1 MAERAFLLP
10 DLGEGLEEA
19 EVVQWLVAEGD
30 VVELNQPLVEV
41 NTAKALVEIPSPFEG
56 RIAKLHAEVGAVVD
70 VGSPLVTFEVE
81 GAEGEAQGSGET
93 GGAAGSAMAEADAE
107 AEAEEEST
115 RAGAQAAME
124 TTPADAVEEAERAG
138 VPGGAPEQPSTSGP
152 RRRAVLVGYGVAEED
167 DTEPGAAAAPDGAG
181 PVAATPPVRRLAKD
195 LGVDLAAVTGSGP
208 SGRITRE
215 DVERAASTGTAPV
228 RTGDADVE
236 RIPVRGIRRLV
247 AEKMARSVREIPH
260 VTTFLTVDCSQL
272 VAFRDELER
281 RGGRRAG
288 PLAVIVRA
296 LVEVCRRHPLL
307 NASFDAAAAEIV
319 VHRSVHVGVATD
331 TERGLVVPV
340 VRDAATKG
348 ITAIAEEIARR
359 SEAARDGS
367 IRPEEMGGSTI
378 TVSNVGT
385 FGAEFG
391 TPIINHPESAI
402 LATGVIEPRALVVDG
417 EVVPRPAMTLSLSFD
432 HRLLD
437 GAQAGRALRD
447 LADVLESPFELG
459 RLPR

>member
-1 MAERAFLLP
+1 MAERVFRLP

-30 VVELNQPLVEV
+30 TVELNQPLVEV

-56 RIAKLHAEVGAVVD
+56 RIAKLHAEAGAVVD
-70 VGSPLVTFEVE
+70 VGSPFVTFEVDAGDAD
-81 GAEGEAQGSGET
+81 GAD
-93 GGAAGSAMAEADAE
+93 GGVAE
-107 AEAEEEST
+107 AEP
-115 RAGAQAAME
+115 AQAGVQATME
-124 TTPADAVEEAERAG
+124 TAPQEASEAADAAPEEAA
-138 VPGGAPEQPSTSGP
+138 GP

-167 DTEPGAAAAPDGAG
+167 DAAPSAPASPKEQTG

-195 LGVDLAAVTGSGP
+195 LGVDLAGMNGSGP
-208 SGRITRE
+208 NGRITRD
-215 DVERAASTGTAPV
+215 DVERAAAST
-228 RTGDADVE
+228 TGPTPTWADGADVE
-236 RIPVRGIRRLV
+236 RIPVRGVRRLV

-260 VTTFLTVDCSQL
+260 VTTFLTVDCTQL
-272 VAFRDELER
+272 AAFREEMER
-281 RGGRRAG
+281 KNDRRVS

-296 LVEVCRRHPLL
+296 LVEVIGRHPLL
-307 NASFDAAAAEIV
+307 NASFDQAASEIV
-319 VHRSVHVGVATD
+319 VHRAVHVGVATD
-331 TERGLVVPV
+331 TERGLMVPV
-340 VRDAATKG
+340 VRDAASKG
-348 ITAIAEEIARR
+348 ILAVAEEVTRL
-359 SEAARDGS
+359 SKAARDGS
-367 IRPEEMGGSTI
+367 ITPDLMGGSTI

-385 FGAEFG
+385 FGAEYG

-417 EVVPRPAMTLSLSFD
+417 EVQARPAMTLSLSFD

>member
-1 MAERAFLLP
+1 MAERVFALP

-41 NTAKALVEIPSPFEG
+41 NTAKALVEIPSPFDG
-56 RIAKLHAEVGAVVD
+56 RIAKLHAEAGAVVN
-70 VGSPLVTFEVE
+70 VGSAFVTFEVE
-81 GAEGEAQGSGET
+81 GAD
-93 GGAAGSAMAEADAE
+93 AEAPPDDASQAPAGAQAGVQAAVETSPEDAE
-107 AEAEEEST
+107 AETPDPGDGEP
-115 RAGAQAAME
+115 GAN
-124 TTPADAVEEAERAG
+124 
-138 VPGGAPEQPSTSGP
+138 GGGGP
-152 RRRAVLVGYGVAEED
+152 RRRAVLVGYGVAEEED
-167 DTEPGAAAAPDGAG
+167 EAPAPGPVAAERTG

-195 LGVDLAAVTGSGP
+195 LGIDLATMQGSGP
-208 SGRITRE
+208 DGRITRE
-215 DVERAASTGTAPV
+215 DVERAAASATAGP
-228 RTGDADVE
+228 TPTWADGDVE

-272 VAFRDELER
+272 AAFREEMER
-281 RGGRRAG
+281 RNGRRVS
-288 PLAVIVRA
+288 PLAVVVRA
-296 LVEVCRRHPLL
+296 LVEVVGRHPLL
-307 NASFDAAAAEIV
+307 NASFDQQASEIV
-319 VHRSVHVGVATD
+319 VHRPVHVGVATD
-331 TERGLVVPV
+331 TERGLMVPV
-340 VRDAATKG
+340 VRDAASKG
-348 ITAIAEEIARR
+348 ILAMADEIARL
-359 SEAARDGS
+359 SDAARAGS
-367 IRPEEMGGSTI
+367 IGPDEMGGSTI

-385 FGAEFG
+385 FGAEYG

-417 EVVPRPAMTLSLSFD
+417 EVVARPAMTMSLSFD

-447 LADVLESPFELG
+447 LADLLESPFELG

>member
-1 MAERAFLLP
+1 VAERAFLLP

-30 VVELNQPLVEV
+30 VVELNQPLIEV
-41 NTAKALVEIPSPFEG
+41 NTAKALVEIPSPFKG
-56 RIAKLHAEVGAVVD
+56 RIAKLHAEVGAVVE
-70 VGSPLVTFEVE
+70 VGSPLVTFELE
-81 GAEGEAQGSGET
+81 ET
-93 GGAAGSAMAEADAE
+93 GQAEPPGESATAQSDEGSA
-107 AEAEEEST
+107 
-115 RAGAQAAME
+115 
-124 TTPADAVEEAERAG
+124 RAG
-138 VPGGAPEQPSTSGP
+138 VQAATETTAADAAEEAPGVDAKESAGSTEPVPASGP
-152 RRRAVLVGYGVAEED
+152 RRRRAVLVGYGVAEEE
-167 DTEPGAAAAPDGAG
+167 DTGTPPAAAPGDGE
-181 PVAATPPVRRLAKD
+181 PVPATPPVRRLAKE
-195 LGVDLAAVTGSGP
+195 LGVDLAALTGSGP
-208 SGRITRE
+208 NGRITRE
-215 DVERAASTGTAPV
+215 DVERAAAATGAG
-228 RTGDADVE
+228 RAAGADVE

-247 AEKMARSVREIPH
+247 AEKMARSVHEIPH

-272 VAFRDELER
+272 VAFREELER
-281 RGGRRAG
+281 RGGRRTS

-296 LVEVCRRHPLL
+296 LVEVCGRHPLL
-307 NASFDAAAAEIV
+307 NASFDATAPEIL

-340 VRDAATKG
+340 VRDAASKG
-348 ITAIAEEIARR
+348 IAAIAEEIAGM

-367 IRPEEMGGSTI
+367 IRPEDMGGSTI

-385 FGAEFG
+385 FGAEYG

-417 EVVPRPAMTLSLSFD
+417 EIVARPAMTLSLSFD

-447 LADVLESPFELG
+447 LADLLESPFELG